1 MEVTE
6 AAKKELKEKLAANTD
21 ETDVSIRLKADP
33 DGGLGLVLSRE
44 AEDDIVV
51 EHEDTR
57 LLLVTQELA
66 ASLENAVIDV
76 EDTKEGRKFV
86 VRRAK

>member
-21 ETDVSIRLKADP
+21 DPDVCIRLKAGP

-44 AEDDIVV
+44 AEGDVVV
-51 EHEDTR
+51 EHEDR
-57 LLLVTQELA
+57 KLLLVTQELA
-66 ASLENAVIDV
+66 ATLENAVIDV
-76 EDTKEGRKFV
+76 EDTKEGRKWV
-86 VRRAK
+86 VRAK